1 MWDEKGGVDVL
12 TEDYLKSLPP
22 GWWVEEV
29 QVGVGSVVKKVVDS
43 RGKEFMGRIAAVRKL
58 VRTGRTEE
66 AQILRAGLSSDGWI
80 QHPLLP
86 AGWWVKPDQMTNNQ
100 NRFRFLIK
108 ANNWLVGVRK
118 AVSELSSGRYTLEE
132 VENLHRML
140 EEFASKSRMVST
152 VWKPGGEDLPEG
164 WRFKRCAGKKM
175 GIYTKVL
182 FHRPL

>member
-1 MWDEKGGVDVL
+1 M
-12 TEDYLKSLPP
+12 
-22 GWWVEEV
+22 
-29 QVGVGSVVKKVVDS
+29 
-43 RGKEFMGRIAAVRKL
+43 RIAAVRKL
-58 VRTGRTEE
+58 ARSGRTEE
-66 AQILRAGLSSDGWI
+66 AQMLRAGLSSDGWT
-80 QHPLLP
+80 QQPLLS

-108 ANNWLVGVRK
+108 SNNWLVRK